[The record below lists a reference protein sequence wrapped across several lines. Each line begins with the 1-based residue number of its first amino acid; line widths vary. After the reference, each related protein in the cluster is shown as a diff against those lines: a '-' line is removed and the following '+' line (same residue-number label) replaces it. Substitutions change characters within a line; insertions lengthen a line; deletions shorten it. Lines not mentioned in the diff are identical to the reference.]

1 MLHVMGIG
9 SFMPYEI
16 TSSLIKQ
23 ASLLSIERLIY
34 SNIMLKYTSLIK
46 RLACIISNAYQWQ

>member
-1 MLHVMGIG
+1 MGIG

-23 ASLLSIERLIY
+23 ASLLSIERLIFT
-34 SNIMLKYTSLIK
+34 NIMLKYTSLIK
-46 RLACIISNAYQWQ
+46 RLACIISNAYQ

>member
-1 MLHVMGIG
+1 MGIG

-46 RLACIISNAYQWQ
+46 RLACIISNAYQ

>member
-1 MLHVMGIG
+1 MLHVMGID
-9 SFMPYEI
+9 SFIPYEI

-34 SNIMLKYTSLIK
+34 TNIMLKYTSLIK